1 MRLTVSPSLTH
12 SEGFVFTFGR
22 HQRALCIGAGNH
34 APKDDPRAPAVIPS
48 DKINGRNNRC
58 WEVWEGGGALYMNL
72 FIYPERLAA
81 NTKRWNIAARY
92 RIFRKVNIT
101 TRTAHKLHS
110 SFLSLALYGL
120 VFSPSGAGS
129 FSPIWAEAEDRV
141 ENYDNCAFVTQ
152 TLRVNIIR
160 NVEEWLHFYAP
171 RL

>member
-34 APKDDPRAPAVIPS
+34 APKDDPLAPAVIPS

-110 SFLSLALYGL
+110 SFLSLALRTRL
-120 VFSPSGAGS
+120 FAFWCRFFFSL
-129 FSPIWAEAEDRV
+129 AEAEDRV